1 MDTRTIT
8 LPVQAL
14 TPDTTKALSV
24 TGRIVTVTEFDGHK
38 YQGKVKFVE
47 GTTWTTST
55 NEDGDVRLDYSGTP
69 LTGYETPW
77 AYIAY
82 TNPWDETVHQWM
94 QLSSVTRGVCLAK
107 Y

>member
-1 MDTRTIT
+1 MSVRTVT
-8 LPVQAL
+8 LPIQAL
-14 TPDTTKALSV
+14 TPDTTKALNV

-38 YQGKVKFVE
+38 YQGKVIVVE
-47 GTTWTTST
+47 GTNWTTT
-55 NEDGDVRLDYSGTP
+55 ATKEGNVELDYLGTP

-107 Y
+107 H